1 MAVIGVGDRATTGL
15 PRLVIL
21 RALGLGDLL
30 TAVPALRALRDR
42 YPRHERVLAAPAFLA
57 PLIGLLDGAVDAVVD
72 VDFRKAVGTLPPSL
86 SAADLAVNLHGRGPE
101 SHQALRVLRAPRMLA
116 FHHPDDAPD
125 GSRWDDDEHERTRWC
140 RMLTAFGVAADPD
153 DLRIRVPAEQ
163 IPDEFAGATIIHPG
177 AAAPARRWP
186 VTRWAAVARSE
197 LRNGRTVIVTGG
209 RDETGLA
216 SAVAGEAGIS
226 DRWVVAGRTDITE
239 LAALVAAAGRVACGD
254 TGVAHLA
261 TALATPSVVLFGP
274 TSPARWGPPV
284 TPRHVA
290 LWAGRSGDPHGDEP
304 DPGLLAIDVDGVTAA
319 LDALPAASR

>member
-1 MAVIGVGDRATTGL
+1 MAVIRVGNRATTGL
-15 PRLVIL
+15 PRLFIL

-42 YPRHERVLAAPAFLA
+42 YPHHERVLAAPAFLV

-86 SAADLAVNLHGRGPE
+86 STADVAVNLHGRGPE
-101 SHQALRVLRAPRMLA
+101 SHQALRVLQAPRMLA

-125 GSRWDDDEHERTRWC
+125 GPRWDDDDHERARWC
-140 RMLTAFGVAADPD
+140 RMLTAFGIRADPA
-153 DLRIRVPAEQ
+153 DLRMHVPAEQ
-163 IPDEFAGATIIHPG
+163 IPDEFAGTTIIHPG

-186 VTRWAAVARSE
+186 VPRWAAVACSE
-197 LRNGRTVIVTGG
+197 LRNGRTVIITGG

-216 SAVAGEAGIS
+216 GAVAAEAGID
-226 DRWVVAGRTDITE
+226 DRWVFAGRTDIIE
-239 LAALVAAAGRVACGD
+239 LAALVAAAGRVVCGD

-261 TALATPSVVLFGP
+261 TALGTPSVVLFGP
-274 TSPARWGPPV
+274 TPPARWGPPA

-290 LWAGRSGDPHGDEP
+290 LWAGRSGDPHGHEP

-319 LDALPAASR
+319 LDALPAAPR